1 MNKIYLEK
9 IYGVCRKDGGDV
21 IEDARIE
28 IWYQINDS
36 FINSCFTNDNGDI
49 IFKTDMSIDTEFI
62 KKDRLI
68 FDNELLHFLQ
78 TRTFG

>member
-1 MNKIYLEK
+1 M
-9 IYGVCRKDGGDV
+9 
-21 IEDARIE
+21 E
-28 IWYQINDS
+28 IWYQINDKY
-36 FINSCFTNDNGDI
+36 INSCFTDKAGDI
-49 IFKTDMSIDTEFI
+49 IFVPDMSINTEFI